1 MGRQQILL
9 LSFCLEVFMSKLYD
23 KYLKLKSSDNSKMY
37 LFESGKFYIFIDS
50 DAKDISKITTLKL
63 TNLTSD
69 IVKCGFPSNSLDKY
83 IEIFNNLNLDIE
95 VINKEKTDID
105 SIISK
110 IKNIDINRITP
121 IESLNIL
128 KELSEYINE

>member
-1 MGRQQILL
+1 
-9 LSFCLEVFMSKLYD
+9 MSKLYD